1 MFIST
6 AYAATQEA
14 AQVATQEAA
23 KHGAEKSG
31 VFPPFDPSTFSS
43 QLLWLALTFGF
54 FYFFMARVALPRIGN
69 ILEDRRD
76 RISQDL
82 LEAQR
87 LKEET
92 DASIAAYEQELSEA
106 RHRAYTIAT
115 EASDKAKAAAE
126 GEREKIEAELEQKL
140 EEAESHIGQIR
151 DNAMAEVGA
160 IASDT
165 AQAIV
170 TQLIGGKITKAEI
183 AKAISLASK

>member
-6 AYAATQEA
+6 AYAAT
-14 AQVATQEAA
+14 TEAA
-23 KHGAEKSG
+23 KQGAEHGEKSG

-43 QLLWLALTFGF
+43 QLVWLAITFGF
-54 FYFFMARVALPRIGN
+54 FYLFMARVVLPRIGN

-82 LEAQR
+82 VEAQR

-106 RHRAYTIAT
+106 RHKAHVIAGEANDKARA
-115 EASDKAKAAAE
+115 ASDS
-126 GEREKIEAELEQKL
+126 EREKVEAEL
-140 EEAESHIGQIR
+140 AENLANAETHIGNIR
-151 DNAMAEVGA
+151 DAAMAEVDA
-160 IASDT
+160 IAGDT

-170 TQLIGGKITKAEI
+170 NQLIGGKITRAEL
-183 AKAISLASK
+183 AKAISSASK

>member
-6 AYAATQEA
+6 AFA
-14 AQVATQEAA
+14 ATQEAA
-23 KHGAEKSG
+23 KHGEKSD

-43 QLLWLALTFGF
+43 QLLWLAITFGF
-54 FYFFMARVALPRIGN
+54 FYFFMARVVLPRIGN

-82 LEAQR
+82 VEAQR

-92 DASIAAYEQELSEA
+92 DASIAAYEQELAEA
-106 RHRAYTIAT
+106 RHKAHIIAG
-115 EASDKAKAAAE
+115 EANDKARAAADL
-126 GEREKIEAELEQKL
+126 EREKVETELAGNLADAETR
-140 EEAESHIGQIR
+140 IGEIR
-151 DNAMAEVGA
+151 DAAMAEVEA

-170 TQLIGGKITKAEI
+170 SQLIGGKTTKAEL

>member
-14 AQVATQEAA
+14 A
-23 KHGAEKSG
+23 KHGEGSG

-54 FYFFMARVALPRIGN
+54 FYFFMARVVLPRIGN

-82 LEAQR
+82 VEAQR

-106 RHRAYTIAT
+106 RHKAHTIAG
-115 EASDKAKAAAE
+115 EANEKARAAADAE
-126 GEREKIEAELEQKL
+126 RKKVETELGEKLAEAE
-140 EEAESHIGQIR
+140 AHIGNIK
-151 DNAMAEVGA
+151 DAAMAQVGE

-170 TQLIGGKITKAEI
+170 SQLIGNKITKAELT
-183 AKAISLASK
+183 KAINLASN

>member
-14 AQVATQEAA
+14 A
-23 KHGAEKSG
+23 KHGSEHGEGSG

-43 QLLWLALTFGF
+43 QLLWLVLTFGF
-54 FYFFMARVALPRIGN
+54 FYFFMARVVLPRIGN

-76 RISQDL
+76 RISQDMV
-82 LEAQR
+82 EAQR

-92 DASIAAYEQELSEA
+92 DASIAAYEQELAEA
-106 RHRAYTIAT
+106 RHKAHSIAG
-115 EASDKAKAAAE
+115 EANDKARTAADAEREKVEAELGEKLAEAEAHIGNIKAAAMAQV
-126 GEREKIEAELEQKL
+126 GE
-140 EEAESHIGQIR
+140 
-151 DNAMAEVGA
+151 

-170 TQLIGGKITKAEI
+170 SRLIVDKITKTELT
-183 AKAISLASK
+183 KAIDFASK